1 MAEKVNLRP
10 DGFTEGGVPI
20 DDFDGTLSDI
30 RFVMT
35 DYEGNI
41 PNAIPAARVVFVVD
55 GEEVGSELLSVGGK
69 DDFAPDE
76 TGMGLMTLKG
86 KGSLTK
92 GSKFSM
98 FLSSFVDSG
107 FPLNKMDFDNI
118 AYLVGTQGHFLR
130 RAVQFKGIKK
140 KDDRESTVLVCT
152 KIIKLPWE
160 AGAKAKSKAKGKAV
174 DAGVSETAVGII
186 QSIII
191 DHDGEVAKKTL
202 LSAMFKNDELSGLD
216 NKQEVMKLVSNDKF
230 LKEREEWTYED
241 GVLKMV

>member
-1 MAEKVNLRP
+1 
-10 DGFTEGGVPI
+10 
-20 DDFDGTLSDI
+20 
-30 RFVMT
+30 
-35 DYEGNI
+35 
-41 PNAIPAARVVFVVD
+41 
-55 GEEVGSELLSVGGK
+55 
-69 DDFAPDE
+69 
-76 TGMGLMTLKG
+76 
-86 KGSLTK
+86 
-92 GSKFSM
+92 
-98 FLSSFVDSG
+98 
-107 FPLNKMDFDNI
+107 MDFDNI

-202 LSAMFKNDELSGLD
+202 LSAMFKHDELSGLD